1 MLLGFFLGFN
11 GFDGFEPEKKDLFG
25 QSPCCVSSMDRA
37 RHLYKK
43 VVSQMCHLIYE
54 LG

>member
-1 MLLGFFLGFN
+1 MLLGFFSDSMDLMDLN
-11 GFDGFEPEKKDLFG
+11 LKKKDLFG